1 MRTSLAIDRYDDS
14 LLRSPFYIIM
24 ANSITHKL
32 FLSSVLVMLSSCT
45 PNRFSAEPDEVAET
59 TLKFGGSSETYE
71 VLGKLADAFS
81 QETEEVTI
89 DFLPPSQTSGGIEGI
104 ISQFLD
110 VAGVSR
116 EITANEAGETLTYQP
131 LIDIPLVLVAHH
143 SVTGVTDIS
152 PEQIR
157 AIYSGEISNWQEL
170 GGPDADIV
178 VFDFTEDDNEKQ
190 VLRQTYLGNNLEVTP
205 DAIIFGEDDELLST
219 AATIDFSFA
228 ATPLSDELEQLPM
241 TILSIDNVRPTIDNI
256 QSGAYSMTLQLGIVI
271 SNKPSAMVQSFTNFV
286 SSPTGQEVLADISQ
300 AVADPY

>member
-286 SSPTGQEVLADISQ
+286 SSPAGQEVLADISQ
-300 AVADPY
+300 AVAEPY